1 MAAYHH
7 QNFYVENAMNNNNLG
22 GAPPSASPNLI
33 DGPDRIMSSQNN
45 GSGIAK
51 PLNPR
56 KIIVKRS
63 RHIRDL
69 SQDYS

>member
-7 QNFYVENAMNNNNLG
+7 QNFYVENAMNNNNLA
-22 GAPPSASPNLI
+22 GAPPSASPGLI
-33 DGPDRIMSSQNN
+33 DGPDRIMSSQNC
-45 GSGIAK
+45 GITK